1 MLSPSGLVPVC
12 PGEDL
17 VFVCSTD
24 RSFIEWNVTL
34 ILGSGKRISRARLI
48 TSSISQV
55 SPLVV
60 QMKTVNITVHGSLP
74 LTSTLTAANVTA
86 DLNGTQVSCIAI
98 GGSIEDVSTSSATV
112 HLIEPG
118 MCGFGYSL
126 TDIPRPITCFQ
137 CSLRVCMLIVLKSGN
152 GSTDKAV

>member
-1 MLSPSGLVPVC
+1 MLSPSGVVPVC

-17 VFVCSTD
+17 VFVCSTNQ
-24 RSFIEWNVTL
+24 SFIEWNVTL
-34 ILGSGKRISRARLI
+34 IHGSGKRISRARLV

-60 QMKTVNITVHGSLP
+60 KMKIFDITVHGSLP
-74 LTSTLTAANVTA
+74 LTSTLMAANVTT
-86 DLNGTQVSCIAI
+86 DLNGTQVSCTAI

-118 MCGFGYSL
+118 MCGFELALL
-126 TDIPRPITCFQ
+126 TSQGPFPAFN
-137 CSLRVCMLIVLKSGN
+137 VH
-152 GSTDKAV
+152 